1 MCAYIQL
8 SGDTLGLLENK
19 ALEFYHCDEFQNHDS
34 LMMMME
40 TILQFVHNLTGRNKD
55 PLKLSGHILT
65 SEADILSRARKADD
79 EVASSSLHCYMLIL
93 AYVFKD
99 YQGAASRTK
108 GIDPLLAPPY
118 LHPTLSSFI
127 TFCTLSLLA
136 IYNNR
141 QGLARRRIL
150 STARRTIERLKRFSC
165 YTPENC
171 LGKLYFLQAE
181 LAAVQGKYQHARC
194 MYASAVGVLSEVNDK
209 MMHAIACER
218 SGLFLSSLGDEA
230 ASRRYFRKAYEG
242 YIDWGA
248 TAKAEQ
254 LKKDMPLIVA

>member
-19 ALEFYHCDEFQNHDS
+19 ALEFYHCEEFQSHDS

-40 TILQFVHNLTGRNKD
+40 TILQFVHNLTGRNND
-55 PLKLSGHILT
+55 PIRLSGSILT
-65 SEADILSRARKADD
+65 SEADILSRAKEADD
-79 EVASSSLHCYMLIL
+79 EVASSSLHCYLLIL
-93 AYVFKD
+93 AYVFND
-99 YQGAASRTK
+99 YEGAASRTE
-108 GIDPLLAPPY
+108 GMNPLFAPPY
-118 LHPTLSSFI
+118 LHPTLSCFF
-127 TFCTLSLLA
+127 TFYSLSLLA
-136 IYNNR
+136 VCNNR
-141 QGLARRRIL
+141 RGLARRRIL
-150 STARRTIERLKRFSC
+150 STARRTIKRLKRFSR

-181 LAAVQGKYQHARC
+181 LAALKRKDQDAKC
-194 MYASAVGVLSEVNDK
+194 MYASAAGVLSEVNDK

-218 SGLFLSSLGDEA
+218 AGLFLDRLGDDA
-230 ASRRYFRKAYEG
+230 ASHRYFRKAYEG

-254 LKKDMPLIVA
+254 LKEEIPSIFA